1 MQPRAYLVRK
11 KPVTQTASLVTSK
24 YDCCCIYLHTLVH
37 CSSACSDVNDQRFS
51 VGISHVSVFHFSS
64 FPTVSRNSHFF
75 LMVKKQIKKEKVRMM
90 ITPFF
95 QSPLIWDIMYADI
108 IRVVTHKKVK
118 NSLTFH
124 WLLNSFHWPF
134 INEKQSMFTFALAF
148 LQAIDIFLFIFNHFS
163 FSWKEE
169 EGIWKKAITTK
180 TTDHNYYMC

>member
-1 MQPRAYLVRK
+1 MQPRANLVRK

-64 FPTVSRNSHFF
+64 FPTVSRNSHLF
-75 LMVKKQIKKEKVRMM
+75 LMMKKQIKKEKVRMM
-90 ITPFF
+90 TTPFF
-95 QSPLIWDIMYADI
+95 QLPLIWNTMYAAI
-108 IRVVTHKKVK
+108 IMVVTHQKVK
-118 NSLTFH
+118 NSLKQFSLT
-124 WLLNSFHWPF
+124 F
-134 INEKQSMFTFALAF
+134 INEKQSMFTFAVAF
-148 LQAIDIFLFIFNHFS
+148 LQAIDIFRFIFNHFS

>member
-1 MQPRAYLVRK
+1 MQPRANLVRK

-75 LMVKKQIKKEKVRMM
+75 LIMKKQIKKEKVRMM
-90 ITPFF
+90 TTPFF
-95 QSPLIWDIMYADI
+95 QLPLIWNIMYADI
-108 IRVVTHKKVK
+108 IMVVTHQKVK
-118 NSLTFH
+118 NSLKQFSLT
-124 WLLNSFHWPF
+124 F
-134 INEKQSMFTFALAF
+134 INEKQSLFTFALAF
-148 LQAIDIFLFIFNHFS
+148 LQAIDIFRFIFNHFS